1 MKVLVAG
8 MGQSGFAAA
17 RLALAKGHCVLA
29 CDQSLADQLKVD
41 LSPLLAKGMTFYGGS
56 ESPSLLEGIQA
67 LILSPGVPRTAP
79 LVKSALERKIPV
91 LGELEWGFRHGAGRV
106 IAVTGSNGKS
116 TTTTLLGQLMAS
128 HYGDVRT
135 GGNLG
140 TAYCEMV
147 EGSTDDTWF
156 ILEASSFQLE
166 SIETFHARVAVLL
179 NITPDH
185 QDRYA
190 MFDEY
195 AGAKARVFLNQGRG
209 DFAVF
214 SATDP
219 LAEAFGN
226 MSGGA
231 HVRFS
236 ALGPL
241 PTGASV
247 SNGRATW
254 IHENAE
260 EILFDLADLPLPGT
274 HNLEDALAACL
285 AARCAG
291 VPVEKLAPALRAFTG
306 LPHRLEKVGVVNGA
320 AVYNDSKATNTD
332 AVLKALT
339 AFESG
344 VVLLLGGKDKGA
356 DWSVLVPDVKRR
368 CKAVVAFGAAREKVV
383 AALDGV
389 VPLESFASLEDA
401 TARALKLVGPGDS
414 VLLSPACASFDEF
427 KNFEDRGD
435 QFRNWVK
442 AAMEKEAG
450 R

>member
-17 RLALAKGHCVLA
+17 RLALAKGHAVLA

-41 LSPLLAKGMTFYGGS
+41 LTPLLAKGMTFYGGS
-56 ESPSLLEGIQA
+56 ESPALLEGVQA

-79 LVKSALERKIPV
+79 LVKSAIERKIPV
-91 LGELEWGFRHGAGRV
+91 LGELEWGFRHGKGRV

-147 EGSTDDTWF
+147 DGATDDTWF
-156 ILEASSFQLE
+156 VLEASSFQLE

-190 MFDEY
+190 LFDEY
-195 AGAKARVFLNQGRG
+195 ASAKARVFLNQGRD

-214 SATDP
+214 SASDP
-219 LAEAFGN
+219 LVDAFGKA
-226 MSGGA
+226 SGGT

-236 ALGPL
+236 AQGPL
-241 PTGASV
+241 SLGASV
-247 SNGRATW
+247 RNSSAVW
-254 IHENAE
+254 IHGGRE
-260 EILFDLADLPLPGT
+260 EVLFGLSDLPLPGT

-291 VPVEKLAPALRAFTG
+291 VPAEKLAPALRAFTG
-306 LPHRLEKVGVVNGA
+306 LPHRLERVGVVNGA

-383 AALDGV
+383 AALDGL
-389 VPLESFASLEDA
+389 VPMGSFASLKDA
-401 TARALKLVGPGDS
+401 TANALNLAGPGDS
-414 VLLSPACASFDEF
+414 VVLSPACASFDEF
-427 KNFEDRGD
+427 KNFEDRGE
-435 QFRNWVK
+435 QFKSWVK
-442 AAMEKEAG
+442 GAMEKET
-450 R
+450 RK